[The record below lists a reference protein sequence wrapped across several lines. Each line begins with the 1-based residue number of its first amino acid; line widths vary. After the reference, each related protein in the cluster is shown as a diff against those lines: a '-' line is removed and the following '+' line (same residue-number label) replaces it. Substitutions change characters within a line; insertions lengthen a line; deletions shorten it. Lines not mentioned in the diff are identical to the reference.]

1 MNTITNTNANANAR
15 DVIKPLV
22 FEALPKAAAERDD
35 RRGWRAVTEL
45 ATGHL
50 ARDSYFSG
58 RSVVIRVI
66 TLKRGGKLVTRA
78 SLEAKRVE
86 NGYVSYG
93 FSTNGFTSFRLETS
107 GRATERAINA
117 QHIQALCSPAFELWA
132 IAAMSY
138 AAEAGQI

>member
-1 MNTITNTNANANAR
+1 MTNTNTNTDAR
-15 DVIKPLV
+15 DAIKSLV
-22 FEALPKAAAERDD
+22 FEALPKAAAERDA
-35 RRGWRAVTEL
+35 RGGWRAVIEL

-66 TLKRGGKLVTRA
+66 TLKRGGNIVTRA
-78 SLEAKRVE
+78 SLEAKLVE

-93 FSTNGFTSFRLETS
+93 FSTNGFTHFRLETS

-138 AAEAGQI
+138 AAAGGQV

>member
-1 MNTITNTNANANAR
+1 MTNQTNNANADAR
-15 DVIKPLV
+15 AAIKSMV
-22 FEALPKAAAERDD
+22 FEALHKAAAERDA
-35 RRGWRAVTEL
+35 RGGWRAVTEL

-78 SLEAKRVE
+78 SLEAKLVE
-86 NGYVSYG
+86 NGYASYG

-138 AAEAGQI
+138 AAEGGQV

>member
-1 MNTITNTNANANAR
+1 MTNTNTNTNAR
-15 DVIKPLV
+15 DAIKSLV
-22 FEALPKAAAERDD
+22 FEALPKAAAKRDA
-35 RRGWRAVTEL
+35 RGGWRAVTEL
-45 ATGHL
+45 ATGHI

-78 SLEAKRVE
+78 SLEAKLIE

-93 FSTNGFTSFRLETS
+93 FSTAGFTSFRLETS

-138 AAEAGQI
+138 AADGGQV